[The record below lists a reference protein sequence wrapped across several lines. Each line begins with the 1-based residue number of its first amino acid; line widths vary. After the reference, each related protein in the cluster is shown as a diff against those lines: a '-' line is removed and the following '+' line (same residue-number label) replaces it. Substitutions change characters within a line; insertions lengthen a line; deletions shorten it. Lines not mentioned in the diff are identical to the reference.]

1 MIRTQLRSDKMAM
14 TLSLACV
21 VHCFFAP
28 SFIILSS
35 GFLALS
41 VDNEFVHKVIVFAAV
56 PVSAYALLVGYR
68 NHNTA
73 SFIPLGIFGLSIL
86 ILAVILGEST
96 LGEAGEK
103 GLTLCGS
110 IMVAYAHFRNYQ
122 TCKKADCSCHEIEN
136 L

>member
-21 VHCFFAP
+21 VHCFLAP

-41 VDNEFVHKVIVFAAV
+41 VDNEFVHKAIVFTAV
-56 PVSAYALLVGYR
+56 PVSAYALLMGYR

-73 SFIPLGIFGLSIL
+73 SFIPLGIFGLCIL

-96 LGEAGEK
+96 LGESGER

>member
-1 MIRTQLRSDKMAM
+1 MAM

-21 VHCFFAP
+21 VHCFLAP

-41 VDNEFVHKVIVFAAV
+41 VDNEFVHKFIVFAAV
-56 PVSAYALLVGYR
+56 PVSAYALLMGYR

-73 SFIPLGIFGLSIL
+73 SFIPLGISGLCIL

-96 LGEAGEK
+96 LGESGER

>member
-21 VHCFFAP
+21 VHCFLAP

-41 VDNEFVHKVIVFAAV
+41 VDNEFVHKFIVFAAV
-56 PVSAYALLVGYR
+56 PVSAYALLMGYR

-73 SFIPLGIFGLSIL
+73 SFIPLGISGLCIL

-96 LGEAGEK
+96 LGESGER

>member
-1 MIRTQLRSDKMAM
+1 MAM

-21 VHCFFAP
+21 VHCFLAP

-41 VDNEFVHKVIVFAAV
+41 VDNEFVHKAIVFTAV
-56 PVSAYALLVGYR
+56 PVSAYALLMGYR

-73 SFIPLGIFGLSIL
+73 SFIPLGISGLCIL

-96 LGEAGEK
+96 LGESGER

>member
-21 VHCFFAP
+21 LHCFLAP

-35 GFLALS
+35 GFLALT
-41 VDNEFVHKVIVFAAV
+41 VDNEFVHTAIVITAV
-56 PVSAYALLVGYR
+56 PVSTYALLIGYR

-110 IMVAYAHFRNYQ
+110 VMVAYAHFRHYKVC
-122 TCKKADCSCHEIEN
+122 TKVDCSCHEIEN